1 MKSPAKN
8 RIKKKKQTSG
18 SRMIP
23 LFGGIFV
30 LYFVLQ
36 AINSFINGIDVVNAT
51 LITVDD
57 MVTATGYFVRSE
69 GVVDGTTSETVEHAV
84 HNGEKVR
91 RGTQLAVEYTD
102 LRALETSREISAL
115 SEQIALLQ
123 SVVDSTSE
131 SLDTTKLDQMIHIQM
146 QDAVDAM
153 QEGGMSEVS
162 AISAQLRQLVLKR
175 AAGGQNAEALSDEIS
190 ALQSQKNALQNDIG
204 VLSTAITSPSDGFFS
219 DTVDGYETILTPA
232 ILDGLTAETF
242 EEKLET
248 PLQKNTAALGKV
260 VQGFSWYFTAI
271 VPSESVADLKKG
283 ASVSLRFAQLSMDVP
298 VSVYQ
303 ITTSENS
310 AKTLLVFKGNY
321 INSEILTM
329 RRQVVDIIRGSYSGI
344 KIPKS
349 AIHLK
354 DNEMG
359 VYTLNGSVSSFKTVN
374 PIYEGDT
381 YLVVEQSSSDEN
393 GIVVQDD
400 VIIHARGLEDN
411 KVVAT

>member
-8 RIKKKKQTSG
+8 RIKKKKHTAG

-30 LYFVLQ
+30 LYFALQ
-36 AINSFINGIDVVNAT
+36 AINSFFNGVDVVNAT

-57 MVTATGYFVRSE
+57 MVTATGYFVRDE
-69 GVVDGTTSETVEHAV
+69 AIVDGTTSETVEHAV

-91 RGTQLAVEYTD
+91 TGTQLAVEYTD
-102 LRALETSREISAL
+102 LSALETSREINVL

-123 SVVDSTSE
+123 SVVSSTTDSV
-131 SLDTTKLDQMIHIQM
+131 DTTKLDQMIHMQM
-146 QDAVDAM
+146 QNAVDAM
-153 QEGGMSEVS
+153 QEGGMSEIGT
-162 AISAQLRQLVLKR
+162 ISAQLRQLVLR
-175 AAGGQNAEALSDEIS
+175 RGAGVQNAEALTDEIA
-190 ALQSQKNALQNDIG
+190 ALQTQKNTLQKNVG
-204 VLSTAITSPSDGFFS
+204 ALSTAITSPWDGFFS

-232 ILDGLTAETF
+232 ILEGLTAESLA
-242 EEKLET
+242 EKLET
-248 PLQKNTAALGKV
+248 PLQKNTGALGKV
-260 VQGFSWYFTAI
+260 VKGFSWYFTTI
-271 VPSESVADLKKG
+271 VPSEGVADLRKG
-283 ASVSLRFAQLSMDVP
+283 TNVSLRFAQLSKDVP

-303 ITTSENS
+303 ITPSEES
-310 AKTLLVFKGNY
+310 GQTLLVFKGNY
-321 INSEILTM
+321 INSDILTM

-349 AIHLK
+349 AIHLQ

-359 VYTLNGSVSSFKTVN
+359 VYTLNGSVSSFKMVK

-381 YLVVEQSSSDEN
+381 YFVVEQSASDEN

-400 VIIHARGLEDN
+400 VIVHARGLEDN
-411 KVVAT
+411 KVVVT